1 MPKNLF
7 QDMVKVKNSSPKTLQ
22 KEMVRPTTVRQ
33 SPRMEEVKKYP
44 SVKKIPRQEF
54 SQREIPEY
62 REFKENKNTKS
73 RHGLWL
79 VAFISIIFFIFALSF
94 LFARATVTVNPKV
107 NDFAL
112 DKNWSAIKDINSNG
126 LSFDLVIISGEE
138 VKKVSGG
145 EEKEV
150 SLNSKGKVFIYNTFS
165 ALPQKLANN
174 TKLEG
179 SNGKFYK
186 TSSEVT
192 VPGMNIDGTAGKI
205 EVGILGMEAGQEYN
219 SEPLDFTLSGF
230 KGTPK
235 YSKFYGRSNGA
246 ITGGFKGKTLVIAEE
261 EQQKVFNELKVALKD
276 KLLQKAIDQIPNGFI
291 LFKDAAFLNIDE
303 EGVEFTSE
311 DGNTPVKVKGTLY
324 GFLFSEKELTTKI
337 AKDSIANYDDSE
349 VYIPNI
355 KDLVFTMI
363 DKDISFSDV
372 QNINF
377 NLSGNAKVVWK
388 FDDASFAGSL
398 LGKSKNDFNQ
408 ILSEYPHVDSAEL
421 ELSPFWVRSIPSK
434 LKDIKVIVNYP
445 K

>member
-7 QDMVKVKNSSPKTLQ
+7 QDMVKVKNSSLKSPK
-22 KEMVRPTTVRQ
+22 KEMVRYTTQRDA
-33 SPRMEEVKKYP
+33 PRMEEVKKYP
-44 SVKKIPRQEF
+44 TIKKIPRQEF
-54 SQREIPEY
+54 TKREIPEY

-94 LFARATVTVNPKV
+94 LFARATVTVNPKI
-107 NDFAL
+107 NDFSL

-138 VKKVSGG
+138 VKKVPGG

-150 SLNSKGKVFIYNTFS
+150 SLNSKGKIFLYNTFS
-165 ALPQKLANN
+165 IAPQKLANN

-186 TSSEVT
+186 TVGEVV
-192 VPGMNIDGTAGKI
+192 VPGMNIDGTAGKV
-205 EVGILGMEAGQEYN
+205 EVGILGLEAGVEYN
-219 SEPLDFTLSGF
+219 SEPLDFTISGF

-235 YSKFYGRSNGA
+235 YEKFYGRSNGA
-246 ITGGFKGKTLVIAEE
+246 ITGGFKGKTPVIAEA
-261 EQQKVFNELKVALKD
+261 EQQKVFNELKVSLKD

-303 EGVEFTSE
+303 EGVEFTSV
-311 DGNTPVKVKGTLY
+311 DNNLPVKVKGTLY

-349 VYIPNI
+349 IYIPNI

-363 DKDISFSDV
+363 DQDISFNDV

-377 NLSGNAKVVWK
+377 NLSGSAKVVWK

-398 LGKSKNDFNQ
+398 LGKSKKDFNE
-408 ILSEYPHVDSAEL
+408 ILSQYPHVDSAEL

-434 LKDIKVIVNYP
+434 LKDIKVTVNYP